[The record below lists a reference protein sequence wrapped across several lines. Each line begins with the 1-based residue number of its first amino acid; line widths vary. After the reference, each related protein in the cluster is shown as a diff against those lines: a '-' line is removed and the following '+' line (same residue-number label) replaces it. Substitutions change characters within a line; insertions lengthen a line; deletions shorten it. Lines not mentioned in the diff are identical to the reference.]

1 MVEGA
6 SVGVHF
12 IITADRRAAVPS
24 ALTSVVTTRLVL
36 RMAERDDYPLL
47 GVDAARIPSGAHA
60 CRPRLHSGLHGDSG
74 GGSKSGDPVEERAAL
89 TAVLEEA
96 TRRFPVP
103 SQRLGRMP
111 GHVRR
116 ADLDSGATQMVL
128 PFAIGDLEIK
138 TVSLDLSEGHALV
151 AGPSRSGRSSTLA
164 TLAVAALETPEP
176 PLLALFLGRRSPLAS
191 WVSWDI
197 GPVDANVPD
206 DLSAAIADIRQRI
219 VEGRTVL
226 CFVDDVDTLP
236 DSASAALE
244 ELARQARDL
253 PVRFVAAADNRW
265 ALRAYGGLVPEL
277 RKSKR
282 GVLLTPE
289 VELDGDLLGIRL
301 RAPFESLCR
310 RRTRLPRPGRWLGAD
325 SSGPVSTSTTR
336 SQLQR
341 CNTTHGGAVLM
352 NAGDGQN
359 ATAVRRQLVQLV
371 ATHGPGLLDDSRR
384 VRAMLADAVA
394 GATAEANLIGLAL
407 SSGVPDK
414 LRDASRDP
422 ARAGLGRG
430 GDHR

>member
-1 MVEGA
+1 MHAGR
-6 SVGVHF
+6 GF
-12 IITADRRAAVPS
+12 IQGSTEIQVAVRRS
-24 ALTSVVTTRLVL
+24 A
-36 RMAERDDYPLL
+36 
-47 GVDAARIPSGAHA
+47 
-60 CRPRLHSGLHGDSG
+60 
-74 GGSKSGDPVEERAAL
+74 DPVEERAAL
-89 TAVLEEA
+89 TALLEEA

-138 TVSLDLSEGHALV
+138 TVSLDLSESHALV

-282 GVLLTPE
+282 GVLLAPE
-289 VELDGDLLGIRL
+289 VELDGDLLGTRL
-301 RAPFESLCR
+301 RAPFESLAGA
-310 RRTRLPRPGRWLGAD
+310 GRGF
-325 SSGPVSTSTTR
+325 
-336 SQLQR
+336 
-341 CNTTHGGAVLM
+341 
-352 NAGDGQN
+352 
-359 ATAVRRQLVQLV
+359 LVQAGGSELIQV
-371 ATHGPGLLDDSRR
+371 AQFQ
-384 VRAMLADAVA
+384 RAQ
-394 GATAEANLIGLAL
+394 
-407 SSGVPDK
+407 PDPNFS
-414 LRDASRDP
+414 DTQPTEEQYS
-422 ARAGLGRG
+422 
-430 GDHR
+430 